1 LIEGIRRVGLEKEGQ
16 KYVITEKQDIHASH
30 KKRSKG
36 QKRHRS
42 NFIDLAEAKSRKKLV
57 LYLYAVECASLRTL
71 LATRSDRKRS
81 KL

>member
-1 LIEGIRRVGLEKEGQ
+1 VFREKEGQ
-16 KYVITEKQDIHASH
+16 KYVITKKQDIHASH

-42 NFIDLAEAKSRKKLV
+42 NFIDLAEAKSRKNQILH
-57 LYLYAVECASLRTL
+57 LYAVECTNFSP